1 MKILT
6 PFVTLLFLFCT
17 EASGETCAA
26 AFCRRDEPA
35 IRFPFRIGTRQPESC
50 GYRGFDLSC
59 DGTNQTILELPNS
72 GQFTVLGIDYAEQQI
87 WVNDP
92 EACLP
97 KRLLSLNLS
106 GSPFASV
113 YSQDFTFFNCSSS
126 YIKYGLNPIAC
137 LSGSNYTV
145 FATCSPG
152 VVTALSSSCALVKT
166 VPVPVEWPFYEQVI
180 SSVLS
185 EDLWLQWDAPRCG
198 RCVFRG
204 GRCGLKGNSTTEIE
218 CTNIPQRGIPRAARY
233 AIIVG
238 VGIPAILFLLGLL
251 CFLCGRVKSYATGV
265 RPVVGEFAAAV
276 VPHSTVVSG
285 LDGVVIESYPKI
297 VLGESKRLPK
307 PDDSTCPICLSDYQP
322 KETLKTIPQCNHC
335 FHANCI
341 DEWLRLN
348 ATCPVCRNS
357 PPRS

>member
-6 PFVTLLFLFCT
+6 PFVTLLFLLCT
-17 EASGETCAA
+17 EASGETCAP
-26 AFCRRDEPA
+26 AFCSREEPV
-35 IRFPFRIGTRQPESC
+35 IRFPFRIGSHQRESC
-50 GYRGFDLSC
+50 GYPGFDLSC
-59 DGTNQTILELPNS
+59 DGMNQTM
-72 GQFTVLGIDYAEQQI
+72 
-87 WVNDP
+87 
-92 EACLP
+92 
-97 KRLLSLNLS
+97 RLLSLNLS
-106 GSPFASV
+106 GSPFAGV

-126 YIKYGLNPIAC
+126 YFKYRLNPIAC

-145 FATCSPG
+145 FATSSPRI
-152 VVTALSSSCALVKT
+152 VTALSPSCALVKT
-166 VPVPVEWPFYEQVI
+166 VTVPVEWPFDEQVI
-180 SSVLS
+180 SSDLS
-185 EDLWLQWDAPRCG
+185 VDLRLQWGAPQCG
-198 RCVFRG
+198 RCVLRG
-204 GRCGLKGNSTTEIE
+204 GRCGLRGNSTTEIE
-218 CTNIPQRGIPRAARY
+218 CTNIRQRGIPRGARY

-251 CFLCGRVKSYATGV
+251 CFLCGRVKSCARGR
-265 RPVVGEFAAAV
+265 RPAVVGEFATAV
-276 VPHSTVVSG
+276 APQSALVSG

-307 PDDSTCPICLSDYQP
+307 PDDSTCSICLSEYQP

-357 PPRS
+357 PPQS